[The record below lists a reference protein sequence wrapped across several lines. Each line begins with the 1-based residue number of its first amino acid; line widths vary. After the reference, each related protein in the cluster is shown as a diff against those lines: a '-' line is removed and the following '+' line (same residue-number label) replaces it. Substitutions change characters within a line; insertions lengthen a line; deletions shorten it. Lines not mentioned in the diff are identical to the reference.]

1 MERSAVLEILHYDLD
16 PASGRP
22 NWWIWSLKRPGAAGT
37 EFTEVRLD
45 APEELDVLYA
55 LPARI
60 DELRRAKAGT
70 GALEEA
76 VRACAERITR
86 TGLGDM
92 AGRLKALGPVVV
104 ECQLPPDLRDFEM
117 LPWELALVDDIPLSL
132 HGVVFVRGVRPESPA
147 AADSP
152 PTLPPHLRMLALFS
166 LPQTTAPV
174 DLGAHRAFLRA
185 ELLDLAAGG
194 RDAAVPVE
202 LRTRQFGVS
211 RRTLRGMLREP
222 AGWDVLHVV
231 AHGRPGRLYLE
242 CADGT
247 ADEVG
252 TPDLVDILD
261 PACGRTRLVFLS
273 ACWSGGQTE
282 DEGGD
287 GRPAPASALTS
298 LAASVAERLGCAVVA
313 MRFPVTNHFAR
324 AFAVRLYT
332 HLLRHDHTL
341 PQALHNALVDSADD
355 VKLTEHRTPMFAA
368 ATPVLFGGAARTL
381 RLPDRPMTRGP
392 MRGLPSPGVGAL
404 PDWPR
409 SFVGRLREMT
419 EASGA
424 LAVGSGARG
433 AVIHGEEGMGATTC
447 ASLLAHDH
455 RESFDVILWHPRPAW
470 KEAISPSSEDPFH
483 ELLRNLIIQAPGL
496 GGLARASQWSKLI
509 DKSTTLRLLL
519 VLDAADRAIAQ
530 DLRFAGLV
538 EQFAMAEGPSRIL
551 LTSRM
556 DLPDLAPVLPRMAL
570 PPLTDGEMVEIL
582 RALPRLGPLARDP
595 RTSVLASKV
604 LRRTF
609 GSPGLL
615 MDAEGH
621 AGTAEEL
628 ETWIREH

>member
-1 MERSAVLEILHYDLD
+1 MERSAVLGIRQFHLD

-22 NWWIWSLKRPGAAGT
+22 DWWIWSLKRPGGAGT

-55 LPARI
+55 LPGRI
-60 DELRRAKAGT
+60 DELRRERVGT

-76 VRACAERITR
+76 VRACAESISR

-104 ECQLPPDLRDFEM
+104 ECRLPAELRDFEM
-117 LPWELALVDDIPLSL
+117 LPWELALVDDVPLSL
-132 HGVVFVRGVRPESPA
+132 HGVVFVRGVRPESRA
-147 AADSP
+147 AVESS
-152 PTLPPHLRMLALFS
+152 PTLPSHLRMLALFS

-194 RDAAVPVE
+194 RGDTVPVE

-242 CADGT
+242 CTDGT

-252 TPDLVDILD
+252 TPDLVRILD
-261 PACGRTRLVFLS
+261 PACGRTRLVLLS
-273 ACWSGGQTE
+273 ACWSGGQTS
-282 DEGGD
+282 DEEGD
-287 GRPAPASALTS
+287 ARPAPASALTS

-341 PQALHNALVDSADD
+341 PQAMHNALVDCVEDAE
-355 VKLTEHRTPMFAA
+355 LTEHRTPLFAA
-368 ATPVLFGGAARTL
+368 ATPVLFGGAARSL

-392 MRGLPSPGVGAL
+392 VRGLPRPGVGAL
-404 PDWPR
+404 PDRPR

-419 EASGA
+419 GVSGA

-470 KEAISPSSEDPFH
+470 KEVISPSSEDPFR
-483 ELLRNLIIQAPGL
+483 ELLRNLIIHAPGL
-496 GGLARASQWSKLI
+496 GGLCRASQWEKLI

-519 VLDAADRAIAQ
+519 VLDAVDRAIAQ
-530 DLRFAGLV
+530 DPRFGALV
-538 EQFAMAEGPSRIL
+538 EQFTTADGPGRIL
-551 LTSRM
+551 LTSRS
-556 DLPDLAPVLPRMAL
+556 DLPDLTPVLPRTAL
-570 PPLTDGEMVEIL
+570 PPLTCGEMVEIL

-595 RTSVLASKV
+595 RTSALASKV

-609 GSPGLL
+609 GSPGRL

-621 AGTAEEL
+621 AGTVEEL
-628 ETWIREH
+628 KRWIREH